1 MTYIQSKIKKM
12 FKKNKIKDIHEF
24 HPLNVEIE
32 DRPINPLGRAILWV
46 IISIITF
53 GVLWLFLA
61 KVDVVVSARGQVIP
75 TGEIKIL
82 QPIETGVIS
91 KINIKEG
98 DYVKKG
104 QILMQ
109 IDPSITQTS
118 LDVKEK
124 DYEILNLQIKRIEAL
139 LNNKPLFLNSKLK
152 DEVIEEE
159 KLYIIQKNSFDEGIS
174 RYDMKLFQINSQYQS
189 SLSEKLR
196 LTIVLSKDKQRA
208 KKLESVLDIIAK
220 KDYEELQK
228 NILSLQE
235 QINIAIFKIEE
246 LDKRKKEIQE
256 EKNSF
261 ISEFKN
267 TKYQELLSIKKEARN
282 LESQINAINFQNQKQ
297 SIVSPTDGYVAKLL
311 INTIGGVV
319 TPAEK
324 LISIVPKDSPL
335 IVKVNV
341 LNQDIGFIKNN
352 MDSKIKIDTFSFQKY
367 GFFEGKIIN
376 VGSFSIKDEKLG
388 DIYEVKIEPNG
399 KTITVEGVQRYLEAG
414 MSVTAEIK
422 VGKRRVIEFFIYPI
436 IRYLDEGLSVR

>member
-1 MTYIQSKIKKM
+1 MFGLKKE
-12 FKKNKIKDIHEF
+12 KIKDIHEF

-32 DRPINPLGRAILWV
+32 DRPINPLGRAILWI

-53 GVLWLFLA
+53 GILWLFFA
-61 KVDVVVSARGQVIP
+61 KIDVVVSARGQVIP

-91 KINIKEG
+91 SINIKEG
-98 DYVKKG
+98 DYIKKG
-104 QILMQ
+104 QVLMQ
-109 IDPSITQTS
+109 IDPSVTETS

-124 DYEILNLQIKRIEAL
+124 DFLIFDFQIKRIEAL
-139 LNNKPLFLNSKLK
+139 LSNKPLILDSTSF
-152 DEVIEEE
+152 EVKEQE
-159 KLYIIQKNSFDEGIS
+159 KLYQIQKSSYEEGIA
-174 RYDMKLFQINSQYQS
+174 RYDMKLFQVQAQYQS
-189 SLSEKLR
+189 SLSEKSR
-196 LTIVLSKDKQRA
+196 LKMLLDKNSQRA
-208 KKLESVLDIIAK
+208 KNLETVLDIIAK

-228 NILSLQE
+228 EILNLKE
-235 QINIAIFKIEE
+235 QINMASYKVEEANKKIIET
-246 LDKRKKEIQE
+246 KE

-261 ISEFKN
+261 ISQFKD
-267 TKYQELLSIKKEARN
+267 TKYQELQTIQKEARN
-282 LESQINAINFQNQKQ
+282 LQSEINAIKFQNQKQ
-297 SIVSPTDGYVAKLL
+297 SIISPTDGYVAKLM

-341 LNQDIGFIKNN
+341 LNQDIGFIKKDMN
-352 MDSKIKIDTFSFQKY
+352 SKIKIDTFSFQKY

-376 VGSFSIKDEKLG
+376 VGNFSIDDEKLG
-388 DIYEVKIEPNG
+388 PVYEVKIEPNG
-399 KTITVEGVQRYLEAG
+399 KTLNVEGKERYLEAG

-436 IRYLDEGLSVR
+436 IQYLDEGLSVR

>member
-1 MTYIQSKIKKM
+1 MFGLKKE
-12 FKKNKIKDIHEF
+12 KIKDIHEF

-32 DRPINPLGRAILWV
+32 DRPINPLGRAILWI

-53 GVLWLFLA
+53 GILWLFFA
-61 KVDVVVSARGQVIP
+61 KIDVVVSARGQVIP

-91 KINIKEG
+91 SINIKEG
-98 DYVKKG
+98 DYIKKG
-104 QILMQ
+104 QVLMQ
-109 IDPSITQTS
+109 IDPSVTETS

-124 DYEILNLQIKRIEAL
+124 DFLIFDFQIKRIEAL
-139 LNNKPLFLNSKLK
+139 LSNKPLILDSTSFEAK
-152 DEVIEEE
+152 EQE
-159 KLYIIQKNSFDEGIS
+159 KLYQIQKSSYEEGIA
-174 RYDMKLFQINSQYQS
+174 RYDMKLFQVQAQYQS
-189 SLSEKLR
+189 SLSEKSR
-196 LTIVLSKDKQRA
+196 LKMLLDKNSQRA
-208 KKLESVLDIIAK
+208 KNLETVLDIIAK

-228 NILSLQE
+228 EILNLKE
-235 QINIAIFKIEE
+235 QINMASYKVEEANKKIIET
-246 LDKRKKEIQE
+246 KE

-261 ISEFKN
+261 ISQFKD
-267 TKYQELLSIKKEARN
+267 TKYQELQTIQKEARN
-282 LESQINAINFQNQKQ
+282 LQSEINAIKFQNQKQ
-297 SIVSPTDGYVAKLL
+297 SIISPTDGYVAKLM

-341 LNQDIGFIKNN
+341 LNQDIGFIKKDMN
-352 MDSKIKIDTFSFQKY
+352 SKIKIDTFSFQKY

-376 VGSFSIKDEKLG
+376 VGNFSIDDEKLG
-388 DIYEVKIEPNG
+388 PVYEVKIEPNG
-399 KTITVEGVQRYLEAG
+399 KTLNVEGKERYLEAG

-436 IRYLDEGLSVR
+436 IQYLDEGLSVR

>member
-1 MTYIQSKIKKM
+1 MFGLKKE
-12 FKKNKIKDIHEF
+12 KIKDIHEF

-32 DRPINPLGRAILWV
+32 DRPINPLGRAILWI

-53 GVLWLFLA
+53 GILWLFFA
-61 KVDVVVSARGQVIP
+61 KIDVVVSARGQVIP

-91 KINIKEG
+91 SINIKEG
-98 DYVKKG
+98 DYIKKG

-109 IDPSITQTS
+109 IDPSVTQTS

-124 DYEILNLQIKRIEAL
+124 DFLIFDFQIKRIEAL
-139 LNNKPLFLNSKLK
+139 LLSKPLILDSTSFEAK
-152 DEVIEEE
+152 EQE
-159 KLYIIQKNSFDEGIS
+159 KLYQIQKSSYEEGIA
-174 RYDMKLFQINSQYQS
+174 RYDMKLFQVQAQYQS
-189 SLSEKLR
+189 SLSEKSR
-196 LTIVLSKDKQRA
+196 LKMLLDKNSQRA
-208 KKLESVLDIIAK
+208 KNLETVLDIIAK

-228 NILSLQE
+228 EILNLKE
-235 QINIAIFKIEE
+235 QINMASYKVEEANKKIIET
-246 LDKRKKEIQE
+246 KE

-261 ISEFKN
+261 ISQFKD
-267 TKYQELLSIKKEARN
+267 TKYQELQTIQKEARN
-282 LESQINAINFQNQKQ
+282 LQSEINAIKFQNQKQ
-297 SIVSPTDGYVAKLL
+297 SIVSPTDGYVAKLM

-319 TPAEK
+319 SPAEK

-341 LNQDIGFIKNN
+341 LNQDIGFVKKDMN
-352 MDSKIKIDTFSFQKY
+352 SKIKIDTFSFQKY

-376 VGSFSIKDEKLG
+376 VGNFSIDDEKLG
-388 DIYEVKIEPNG
+388 PVYEVKIEPNG
-399 KTITVEGVQRYLEAG
+399 KTLNVEGRERYLEAG

-436 IRYLDEGLSVR
+436 IQYLDEGLSVR

>member
-1 MTYIQSKIKKM
+1 MFGLKKE
-12 FKKNKIKDIHEF
+12 KIKDIHEF

-32 DRPINPLGRAILWV
+32 DRPINPLGRAILWI

-53 GVLWLFLA
+53 GILWLFFA
-61 KVDVVVSARGQVIP
+61 KIDVVVSARGQVIP

-91 KINIKEG
+91 SINIKEG
-98 DYVKKG
+98 DYIKKG
-104 QILMQ
+104 QVLMQ
-109 IDPSITQTS
+109 IDPSVTETS

-124 DYEILNLQIKRIEAL
+124 DFLIFDFQIKRIEAL
-139 LNNKPLFLNSKLK
+139 LSNKPLILDSTSF
-152 DEVIEEE
+152 EVKEQE
-159 KLYIIQKNSFDEGIS
+159 KLYQIQKSSYEEGIA
-174 RYDMKLFQINSQYQS
+174 RYDMKLFQVQAQYQS
-189 SLSEKLR
+189 SLSEKSR
-196 LTIVLSKDKQRA
+196 LKMLLDKNSQRA
-208 KKLESVLDIIAK
+208 KNLETVLDIIAK

-228 NILSLQE
+228 EILNLKE
-235 QINIAIFKIEE
+235 QINMASYKVEEANKKIIET
-246 LDKRKKEIQE
+246 KE

-261 ISEFKN
+261 ISQFKD
-267 TKYQELLSIKKEARN
+267 TKYQELQTIQKEARN
-282 LESQINAINFQNQKQ
+282 LQSEINAIKFQNQKQ
-297 SIVSPTDGYVAKLL
+297 SIVSPTDGYVAKLM

-341 LNQDIGFIKNN
+341 LNQDIGFIKKDMN
-352 MDSKIKIDTFSFQKY
+352 SKIKIDTFSFQKY

-376 VGSFSIKDEKLG
+376 VGNFSIDDEKLG
-388 DIYEVKIEPNG
+388 PVYEVKIEPNG
-399 KTITVEGVQRYLEAG
+399 KTLNVEGKERYLEAG

-436 IRYLDEGLSVR
+436 IQYLDEGLSVR